1 MDKNNFV
8 TRKIKHNLETHFFF
22 KKKECCILSRSH
34 YHLSFSRELSKG
46 FSVERREHFL
56 LDYMGFEGSSTKLLL
71 MHGSWAK
78 AVTEWA
84 LLSLWCKWLLLVC
97 CSLFYFVTSI
107 FIKLT
112 ARSELIYQYVEHLTQ
127 AVESYKQRMDWLT
140 SKSRQVFGVIV
151 EQSITIVLDFG
162 GMLEEELDLCRD
174 ALIMV
179 LKEQVAYIAKFN
191 IIWWVPIGKE
201 YVPNAS

>member
-1 MDKNNFV
+1 M
-8 TRKIKHNLETHFFF
+8 
-22 KKKECCILSRSH
+22 
-34 YHLSFSRELSKG
+34 
-46 FSVERREHFL
+46 
-56 LDYMGFEGSSTKLLL
+56 
-71 MHGSWAK
+71 
-78 AVTEWA
+78 
-84 LLSLWCKWLLLVC
+84 
-97 CSLFYFVTSI
+97 TSI

-191 IIWWVPIGKE
+191 IIW
-201 YVPNAS
+201 

>member
-1 MDKNNFV
+1 M
-8 TRKIKHNLETHFFF
+8 
-22 KKKECCILSRSH
+22 
-34 YHLSFSRELSKG
+34 
-46 FSVERREHFL
+46 
-56 LDYMGFEGSSTKLLL
+56 
-71 MHGSWAK
+71 
-78 AVTEWA
+78 
-84 LLSLWCKWLLLVC
+84 
-97 CSLFYFVTSI
+97 TSI

-201 YVPNAS
+201 YVPNTS